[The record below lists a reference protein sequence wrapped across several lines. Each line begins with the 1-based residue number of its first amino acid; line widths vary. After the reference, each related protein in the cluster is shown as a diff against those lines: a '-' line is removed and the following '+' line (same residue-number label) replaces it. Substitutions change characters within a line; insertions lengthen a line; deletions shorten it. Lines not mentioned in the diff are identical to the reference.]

1 MNSSFMQILCDQ
13 QINAIRYKC
22 YSFNI
27 RSILIMGVKKDKKS
41 HCFSR
46 FSYDINIDRAKAK
59 LKSDFSLEL
68 SAKQK
73 GRKRNTRNE

>member
-1 MNSSFMQILCDQ
+1 
-13 QINAIRYKC
+13 
-22 YSFNI
+22 
-27 RSILIMGVKKDKKS
+27 MGVKKDKKS